1 MRCLQIEI
9 DAGQRE
15 RLPANTGLCP
25 LRSLV
30 TAAAAGAPK
39 KPGGAFAKVPNVAPL
54 KTEIA
59 MVLSTPVLELGLGSR
74 RRHW

>member
-25 LRSLV
+25 LRS
-30 TAAAAGAPK
+30 
-39 KPGGAFAKVPNVAPL
+39 
-54 KTEIA
+54 
-59 MVLSTPVLELGLGSR
+59 GLGFGRLWPIATNFRSR
-74 RRHW
+74 PEAVSQGVA